1 MMLIMTNLGGAKIK
15 FRKGANYSCR
25 NQGVWGREQHLLPHS
40 NPVERLC
47 VFPPKMEFG
56 SGRAKKFA
64 FITP

>member
-1 MMLIMTNLGGAKIK
+1 VYVKFCNLVLLIL
-15 FRKGANYSCR
+15 SWE
-25 NQGVWGREQHLLPHS
+25 GVWGREQHLLPRS

>member
-1 MMLIMTNLGGAKIK
+1 VYVKFCNLVLLIL
-15 FRKGANYSCR
+15 SWE
-25 NQGVWGREQHLLPHS
+25 GVWGREQHLLPHT